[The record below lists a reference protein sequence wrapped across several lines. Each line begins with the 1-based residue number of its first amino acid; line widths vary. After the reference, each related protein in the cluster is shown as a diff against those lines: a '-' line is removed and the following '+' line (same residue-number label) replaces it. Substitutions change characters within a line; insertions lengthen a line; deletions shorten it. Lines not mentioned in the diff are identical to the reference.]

1 MQSSGITLPHLQ
13 VKLAK
18 ICCRDV
24 PIPKKYAVM
33 FIGYVQGRIHTGAT
47 GANAPVK
54 LSEMIAQSKLRD

>member
-33 FIGYVQGRIHTGAT
+33 FIGYVHSIDMLFTVMFHKNT
-47 GANAPVK
+47 P
-54 LSEMIAQSKLRD
+54 